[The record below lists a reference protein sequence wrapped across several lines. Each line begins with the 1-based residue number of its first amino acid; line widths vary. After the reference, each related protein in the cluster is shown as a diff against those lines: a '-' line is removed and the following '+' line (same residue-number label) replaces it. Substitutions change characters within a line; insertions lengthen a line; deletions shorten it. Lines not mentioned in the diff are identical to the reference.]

1 MSPTTSYDWAGSSR
15 VQDEARFDPK
25 NPVYEYSS
33 GSEAM
38 APLANVDSTLWDIC
52 HAALKQVFWTLPIS
66 PTANQISYDGPDYDG
81 DPDTLE
87 AYVEG
92 LVSQAALLSPLFR
105 HYIPKHAPSESLVC
119 DSIPDPPYAP
129 DGTVA
134 YADYTYSG
142 IAGQTFTIL
151 QGATLPT
158 FPTHDYRKFA
168 LGTARCPCG
177 WPITGNGLCQ
187 APAGAAC
194 AAVKAA
200 LGQTGCAFSPANY
213 SIVAASIDSAVAT
226 NTNCPE
232 FEIGPHFG
240 FLDPAANEQWLTGT
254 TQLTANTTDLLI
266 HGRAGFR
273 AGSLRQLQS
282 TSKSQIN
289 PAARNATIDSARLT
303 TCDTSSKLP
312 TIDIIDGF
320 VDELFPMSQ
329 VLFLKRRAQA
339 TPDVARNTGRRG
351 GGRRRL
357 LPPVRHRGRPLQGPP
372 ARLTPGLRDL
382 RPVPD
387 RRGVAQAMRGAGKTR
402 FNSRFKPG
410 SNPGFQ
416 VQLLH
421 LCVNLDVYRAPD
433 PTVKKFKRTCPY
445 FPPSYLPGFYTTPE
459 CLVFAHDAV
468 YDPCRCMAC
477 NASAPLVL
485 DPVYLAATP
494 ACGLRFDPRTVLND
508 APIGYWP
515 ASDPDA
521 ATLNAFA
528 ADPALLLSTS
538 FEGLILNDTD
548 AAGNMLYS
556 IDSSWFDAEGYM
568 NETAQVHTFYTSRRC
583 HRFHRLEFPH
593 QSALLRA

>member
-66 PTANQISYDGPDYDG
+66 PTANQISYDGPEYDG

-240 FLDPAANEQWLTGT
+240 FLDPAANEQWLIGT

-303 TCDTSSKLP
+303 TCDTPSTLP

-329 VLFLKRRAQA
+329 GVEEAGAVAYCLRYVIE
-339 TPDVARNTGRRG
+339 VARYKALLLALPQAYETSVQSQIVGEW
-351 GGRRRL
+351 RRRCGAQVK
-357 LPPVRHRGRPLQGPP
+357 PVSTHVSNRV
-372 ARLTPGLRDL
+372 LTPFFRFSSCTSASTSTSTARRTPRSKSLSARARTS
-382 RPVPD
+382 RPPTS
-387 RRGVAQAMRGAGKTR
+387 RASTR
-402 FNSRFKPG
+402 LQSASSSPRTP
-410 SNPGFQ
+410 
-416 VQLLH
+416 
-421 LCVNLDVYRAPD
+421 CTTRAAAWP
-433 PTVKKFKRTCPY
+433 
-445 FPPSYLPGFYTTPE
+445 
-459 CLVFAHDAV
+459 
-468 YDPCRCMAC
+468 
-477 NASAPLVL
+477 
-485 DPVYLAATP
+485 ATP
-494 ACGLRFDPRTVLND
+494 ARRW
-508 APIGYWP
+508 YW
-515 ASDPDA
+515 
-521 ATLNAFA
+521 TR
-528 ADPALLLSTS
+528 STS
-538 FEGLILNDTD
+538 PPRPPVGSGST
-548 AAGNMLYS
+548 
-556 IDSSWFDAEGYM
+556 
-568 NETAQVHTFYTSRRC
+568 
-583 HRFHRLEFPH
+583 
-593 QSALLRA
+593 RAKF